1 MTDTVR
7 VGQSVQRSVTLEAQD
22 MGQLMHAWLEE
33 LNFLSQTEHE
43 FYSRFEVSIEENRLK
58 ATLGGEP
65 IDFEKHELR
74 SEVKAITYGDFYFR
88 KSDKGTWQTQVIVD
102 V

>member
-1 MTDTVR
+1 
-7 VGQSVQRSVTLEAQD
+7 
-22 MGQLMHAWLEE
+22 MHAWLEE

-43 FYSRFEVSIEENRLK
+43 FYSRFEVTVNDNELK
-58 ATLGGEP
+58 AVIRGEK
-65 IDFEKHELR
+65 IDSEKHELR

-88 KSDKGTWQTQVIVD
+88 KSDAGTWQTQVIVD